1 MPSMNVAIVGAG
13 ICGLAAAYELQRRGA
28 RVTVYEAEAVGA
40 GQSIGLA
47 RIFRIAHAQPELC
60 ALALEARKGWRA
72 WEREF
77 GEHLLGEEGLV
88 VVGGDSATAAGSES
102 AAAGGE
108 SAATGGES
116 AATDSAGAAAGGE
129 PPHAAAMRA
138 AGAPVEPLGA
148 DAVRERLP
156 FFGYDWGGGI
166 LDPLAGS
173 LRIRRA
179 LDALAARVDVERRT
193 VTDLSTLDADA
204 VLVCAGLGTHA
215 LVPELDFQLTYDPH
229 IRVTYELGAS
239 APCVISPELY
249 GCALGSTGRYAI
261 GMHDQSTHA
270 AVDLVPVGRVEC
282 VSPYAP
288 WLDAHGDGFLALRH
302 GRVTAFTG
310 SNLMK
315 FGPLIGE
322 RLAES
327 VLRAEIHPDLARA
340 E

>member
-1 MPSMNVAIVGAG
+1 MPSMDVAIVGAG

-47 RIFRIAHAQPELC
+47 RIFRIAHTQPRLC
-60 ALALEARKGWRA
+60 ALALEAREGWRA
-72 WEREF
+72 WEREL
-77 GEHLLGEEGLV
+77 GAHLLGDEGLV
-88 VVGGDSATAAGSES
+88 VVGR
-102 AAAGGE
+102 
-108 SAATGGES
+108 
-116 AATDSAGAAAGGE
+116 E
-129 PPHAAAMRA
+129 PEQAAAMRA
-138 AGAPVEPLGA
+138 AGAPVEALSPA
-148 DAVRERLP
+148 AVHERLP
-156 FFGYDWGGGI
+156 FFDYPWGGGI
-166 LDPLAGS
+166 FDPLAGS
-173 LRIRRA
+173 LRIRRT
-179 LDALAARVDVERRT
+179 LDALAARVTVERRT

-215 LVPELDFQLTYDPH
+215 LLPELDFELIYDPH

-261 GMHDQSTHA
+261 GMHDQSRHA
-270 AVDLVPVGRVEC
+270 AVALEPAGRVEC

-315 FGPLIGE
+315 FGPLIGA

-327 VLRAEIHPDLARA
+327 VLRAEIHPDLSRA